1 MSDTEEEGD
10 HEIEYNPEFEQLL
23 KENGDH
29 AQVYSILHQSAHI
42 KYKKMFDALNIPLIV
57 MTATIGFVTGI
68 GLSYPYTGVV
78 LGALSVFV
86 SFMKSI
92 ISYMKLSE
100 RSENHRI
107 CSLQFSQI
115 SNEIKIELSLR
126 RNQRQPAK
134 ILLDVIKVKFKNLME
149 VAQLIDDDIIEQFRE
164 KYLGHGNNVKI
175 SLPPVFEDIPGIKIM
190 GGDTNQEYL
199 RKLSDNFERYQK
211 EKSFELESMKFDYQ
225 HQKAVRILKE
235 TYQSKRYHSD
245 GDVSDSSSPRHR
257 HRRPRTQRQSSMDPR
272 AESSV
277 MIAIPN
283 EVVPK
288 DSMIPK
294 DSVVPKDSMIPKD
307 SVVPKD
313 SMIPKDSVV
322 PNDSVVPK
330 DSMINTAVIPVR
342 EPVKRRS
349 TSERVRMFAAITRM
363 DKKKETVLPPLT
375 IDDVD

>member
-1 MSDTEEEGD
+1 MVLMSDTEEEGD

-245 GDVSDSSSPRHR
+245 GDVSESSSPRNR

-272 AESSV
+272 AEMALS
-277 MIAIPN
+277 IPSASNETILN
-283 EVVPK
+283 EVV
-288 DSMIPK
+288 
-294 DSVVPKDSMIPKD
+294 VPKEPATALVADP
-307 SVVPKD
+307 VVD
-313 SMIPKDSVV
+313 
-322 PNDSVVPK
+322 
-330 DSMINTAVIPVR
+330 
-342 EPVKRRS
+342 PVKKRS
-349 TSERVRMFAAITRM
+349 TSERVRMFATINRM
-363 DKKKETVLPPLT
+363 DKRKQEESAPSVIAPSVIAPSVIIPVAPN
-375 IDDVD
+375 IDEVD